1 MVVFIFV
8 IPILTYVLIAK
19 NRPFP
24 KAERYFNGAGTP
36 DQVGFIDSFGN
47 EKKEFLTNWYMEDIF
62 GESHMYKPSV
72 YVSIFLIAAFTVA
85 TIVTGGLC

>member
-1 MVVFIFV
+1 M
-8 IPILTYVLIAK
+8 TYFLIAR

-62 GESHMYKPSV
+62 GEDKMYKPSV
-72 YVSIFLIAAFTVA
+72 YVSIFLIAAFIA
-85 TIVTGGLC
+85 ASIALGGGC